1 MKIYLFL
8 IFLSLNSCNRS
19 LEFRVSKF
27 LNLTDD
33 NFELNTPYVIIP
45 NAGCPD
51 CLSSAEDFVLKF
63 KGSSC
68 VKFVFI
74 EVTSLKQLKIK
85 LGNDILKYSNVL
97 LDNNGFSS
105 ELDLHT
111 FYPLIFYP
119 HNNLLQ
125 EISPKNP
132 EAISNLIESISIDG
146 CK

>member
-1 MKIYLFL
+1 
-8 IFLSLNSCNRS
+8 
-19 LEFRVSKF
+19 

-33 NFELNTPYVIIP
+33 NFELNAPYVIIP
-45 NAGCPD
+45 NAGCPG
-51 CLSSAEDFVLKF
+51 CLSSAEDLVLKF
-63 KGSSC
+63 KGSPC

-85 LGNDILKYSNVL
+85 LGNDILKYPNVL

-119 HNNLLQ
+119 QNNLLQ
-125 EISPKNP
+125 EISPKNS
-132 EAISNLIESISIDG
+132 EAISNLIESISVDG

>member
-8 IFLSLNSCNRS
+8 IFLSLNSCNKS
-19 LEFRVSKF
+19 LEFRVSEF

-45 NAGCPD
+45 NAGCPG
-51 CLSSAEDFVLKF
+51 CLSSAEDLVLKF

-85 LGNDILKYSNVL
+85 LGHDILTYPNIL
-97 LDNNGFSS
+97 LDNNGFAS

-119 HNNLLQ
+119 KINLLH

-132 EAISNLIESISIDG
+132 ESISNFIESISVGG